1 MFNDFSVYYLDFLR
15 EKNKDNITVCKLGNI
30 KKNEIDNNSLIKYK
44 HLDT

>member
-1 MFNDFSVYYLDFLR
+1 MFNDFSVYYLDFMR
-15 EKNKDNITVCKLGNI
+15 VQNIDNINVRKLGNT